1 MKTAISAP
9 DARLHAIKF
18 TVTYCRHF
26 WKHDDQH
33 HFSAATTSLYLN
45 LIRRAL
51 LAETISTEIQINS
64 TVMQAKLK
72 IGRPV
77 FTKSIEELKKAGLI
91 EYTPG
96 IGRGNTS
103 IFILVPPA
111 ESDQE

>member
-1 MKTAISAP
+1 MGTAISAP

-18 TVTYCRHF
+18 TVKYCRHF
-26 WKHDDQH
+26 WKHDDRL
-33 HFSAATTSLYLN
+33 HFNAATTSLYMN

-51 LAETISTEIQINS
+51 LDEKISTEIRINS
-64 TVMQAKLK
+64 TVMLAKLK
-72 IGRPV
+72 MGRPV

-96 IGRGNTS
+96 IGRGNIS